1 MKTLEYNNIIYVIG
15 QNAKDNWNIL
25 DLYKKEND
33 KYIWFHLNSFS
44 SPYIIMC
51 CSLDNLE
58 ISQINNYLNF
68 GAQLCKNNSKYRN
81 LPNLKIIYTSL
92 KKLTKTDKLGEVI
105 ISGKKKILS
114 V

>member
-1 MKTLEYNNIIYVIG
+1 
-15 QNAKDNWNIL
+15 
-25 DLYKKEND
+25 
-33 KYIWFHLNSFS
+33 
-44 SPYIIMC
+44 MC

-68 GAQLCKNNSKYRN
+68 GAELCKNNSKYRN
-81 LPNLKIIYTSL
+81 LLNLKIIYTSL

-105 ISGKKKILS
+105 ISGKKKIIS